1 MNRLAIARICLTA
14 LFVLHFSE
22 AIPSESKASAHI
34 NGKTAIDKK
43 VLERIIKQ
51 KTAEAIKK
59 LEKQF
64 KLTYMAYTSTNDK
77 GKKLQAHKKLQDLV
91 DVVKRESKANL
102 ETSIKAY
109 KFDINR
115 LSDKDTAQL
124 LYSSYVR
131 DKRQSLWGSCQPVCQ
146 HRCLPTCN
154 LLCCLTTP
162 FVVPKKTVKMIEKQL
177 ALKKLKKKSKISK
190 KHPKKKGKVCEPK
203 CRKACLPSCK
213 FSCCFSPS
221 KN

>member
-77 GKKLQAHKKLQDLV
+77 GKKLQAHKKLQV
-91 DVVKRESKANL
+91 
-102 ETSIKAY
+102 
-109 KFDINR
+109 DINR

>member
-43 VLERIIKQ
+43 
-51 KTAEAIKK
+51 
-59 LEKQF
+59 
-64 KLTYMAYTSTNDK
+64 
-77 GKKLQAHKKLQDLV
+77 DLV

-131 DKRQSLWGSCQPVCQ
+131 NKRQSLWGSCQPVCQ